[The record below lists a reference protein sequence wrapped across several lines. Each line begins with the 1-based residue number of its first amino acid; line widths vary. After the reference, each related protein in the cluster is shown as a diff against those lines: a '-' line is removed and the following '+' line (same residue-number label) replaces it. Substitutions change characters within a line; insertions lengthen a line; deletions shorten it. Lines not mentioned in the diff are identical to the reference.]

1 MEAAGRSQRELRFGM
16 FSVDLSAGELRKR
29 GHRVRLQEQPF
40 QVLALLLTCPGEL
53 VTREELRNR
62 LWPAVNLVDFDHGLN
77 IAINKLREALG
88 DSAEKPR
95 FVETLPRRGY
105 RFIAALEE
113 VQSRPDSAA
122 AEAGRRIRA
131 LAVLPFEC
139 LSSNPEEEF
148 FADGMTDEL
157 ITTLAQISA
166 LRVVSRTSVMR
177 YKGRRKSLPEIAH
190 ELKVDVVLEGTVV
203 RSGNRVRIAG
213 QLIDART
220 DTHLWAKKY
229 ETDLQDILAVQ
240 NDVAQA
246 LAQEIKIQL
255 TPQEQARL
263 TLARS
268 VNPCA
273 YDAFLKGRYWWNKRN
288 PEALQKGLQFF
299 LHAIEKDPGYALAYV
314 GIADAYTML
323 GSAAYD
329 AMPPREAM
337 PKGKAAALKALELDP
352 ALGEAHVSLAQVL
365 SAYEW
370 DFPCA
375 ESEFKRSFELNP
387 GYASAHHFY
396 AVHLMGMGRQEEA
409 IAEERRA
416 LELDSLS
423 LTFRHNLAR
432 ALHYA
437 HRDDEAVAEE
447 QGILEMD
454 PTFYQAHNLLG
465 WVFLGRG
472 QKEEAV
478 EKLQTALELSR
489 GALIALANLGHAQG
503 AADRPAE
510 AVKTLQRLSELSK
523 QRYIPAYYFA
533 IVYAGLDQKDEA
545 FASLE
550 RAYQERSNYLL
561 FLNVVDPMVRLRS
574 DPRFQDLV
582 RRIGLPSG
590 RGRGTVDGLL
600 GSCAER
606 NPR

>member
-1 MEAAGRSQRELRFGM
+1 MEPTRPPKPELRFGM
-16 FSVDLSAGELRKR
+16 FTVDLTVGELRR
-29 GHRVRLQEQPF
+29 RRHRVRLQEQPF
-40 QVLALLLTCPGEL
+40 QVLALLLACPGEL
-53 VTREELRNR
+53 VTREELRNK
-62 LWPAVNLVDFDHGLN
+62 LWAADTFVDFDHGLN

-95 FVETLPRRGY
+95 FIETLPRRGY

-113 VQSRPDSAA
+113 VQSEQSEPDRAA
-122 AEAGRRIRA
+122 AEPRRGGPAQAKAGPGRIRS
-131 LAVLPFEC
+131 LAVLPLEC
-139 LSSNPEEEF
+139 LSTNPEEEF

-177 YKGRRKSLPEIAH
+177 YKGTRKSLPEIAR

-229 ETDLQDILAVQ
+229 ESDLRDILAVQ

-263 TLARS
+263 ALARP
-268 VNPCA
+268 VDPLA
-273 YDAFLKGRYWWNKRN
+273 YEAFLKGRYWWNKRN

-299 LHAIEKDPGYALAYV
+299 QQAMEKDPGYALAYV
-314 GIADAYTML
+314 GIADSYTVL

-329 AMPPREAM
+329 AMPPGEAM
-337 PKGKAAALKALELDP
+337 PRAKAAALKALELDP

-365 SAYEW
+365 SAYDW

-375 ESEFKRSFELNP
+375 EKEFKRTFDLNP
-387 GYASAHHFY
+387 GYPSAHHFY
-396 AVHLMGMGRQEEA
+396 AVHLMGMGRQEQA

-416 LELDSLS
+416 LELDPLS

-437 HRDDEAVAEE
+437 RRDDEAIAEE
-447 QGILEMD
+447 RGILEMD
-454 PTFYQAHNLLG
+454 PNFYQAHNLLG

-472 QKEEAV
+472 QKDEAV
-478 EKLQTALELSR
+478 AELQSALELSR
-489 GALIALANLGHAQG
+489 GALIALANLGYAQG
-503 AADRPAE
+503 AAGNPAE
-510 AVKTLQRLSELSK
+510 AVKTLQNLSELSK
-523 QRYIPAYYFA
+523 QRYIPAYHFA
-533 IVYAGLDQKDEA
+533 IVYAGLDQKDQA
-545 FASLE
+545 FAWLE
-550 RAYQERSNYLL
+550 KAYQERSNYLL
-561 FLNVVDPMVRLRS
+561 FLNVIDPMVPLRS

-582 RRIGLPSG
+582 RRIGLP
-590 RGRGTVDGLL
+590 
-600 GSCAER
+600 
-606 NPR
+606 P